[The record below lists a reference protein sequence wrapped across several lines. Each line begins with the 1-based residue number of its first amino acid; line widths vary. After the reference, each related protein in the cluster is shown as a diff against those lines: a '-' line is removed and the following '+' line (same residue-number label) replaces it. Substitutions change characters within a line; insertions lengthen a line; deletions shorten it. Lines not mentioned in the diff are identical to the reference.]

1 MQINL
6 EQKYP
11 QGDLQAVALRSS
23 QDSRSGSVRKVLL
36 LGIAVV
42 AILAV
47 ILVRRGPS
55 ASMGSTFVVRRS
67 DLPITV
73 VEAASIE
80 ALESQ
85 ELRSE
90 VKGYEGTKILSII
103 EEGYLVT
110 EEDVKKHKILVELD
124 SSQLK
129 QRITTQE
136 IEIETS
142 IAALA
147 DAQQA
152 HGIQLNQNQSDI
164 KAAEQK
170 VRFAR
175 MDLEKFIGTEAAAEI
190 INALDLEIFTRRPD
204 TNYNTTSI
212 QPAQIDFSKY
222 AKVELL
228 GNGEAK
234 QKLRKFDDDLLVA
247 KSEFGLAKNLFEG
260 TQRLSEK
267 GFVTRS
273 TLENDQLNVKK
284 NDLKVQ
290 TAETAR
296 DLFFRYEF
304 PKTAEELFSKYEEAF
319 RLLDRTG
326 KEAVSKITQST
337 ANLKSSQGRYRI
349 MDEQRTNLLEQ
360 LGKCTIRALK
370 TGLVVYGGTGDNN
383 NWNQEQI
390 REGASIRERQTII
403 TIPDM
408 TLMSAKSRIH
418 ESQIKKVKKGM
429 KVLIRLDAFPDEKLE
444 GEVLKVGVLPDSQ
457 NRWMNP
463 ELKVYITSTKITGTR
478 EWLKPGMSAKIEILA
493 DQLNQVL
500 FCPIQAVSFVKNEHV
515 VNLVK
520 GSSSEQRVVEIG
532 QFNDEFIHIKN
543 GLKEGDVVALRAP
556 EVPKELDQK
565 TSEEPKAA
573 SATTKVSQAK
583 DR

>member
-142 IAALA
+142 
-147 DAQQA
+147 
-152 HGIQLNQNQSDI
+152 NQSDI

-284 NDLKVQ
+284 
-290 TAETAR
+290 T
-296 DLFFRYEF
+296 FFSV
-304 PKTAEELFSKYEEAF
+304 TNF
-319 RLLDRTG
+319 R
-326 KEAVSKITQST
+326 KP
-337 ANLKSSQGRYRI
+337 
-349 MDEQRTNLLEQ
+349 QRN
-360 LGKCTIRALK
+360 
-370 TGLVVYGGTGDNN
+370 Y
-383 NWNQEQI
+383 
-390 REGASIRERQTII
+390 
-403 TIPDM
+403 
-408 TLMSAKSRIH
+408 
-418 ESQIKKVKKGM
+418 
-429 KVLIRLDAFPDEKLE
+429 
-444 GEVLKVGVLPDSQ
+444 SQ
-457 NRWMNP
+457 NMRRRFDYWIGP
-463 ELKVYITSTKITGTR
+463 AKRRFLK
-478 EWLKPGMSAKIEILA
+478 L
-493 DQLNQVL
+493 LNLPQ
-500 FCPIQAVSFVKNEHV
+500 N
-515 VNLVK
+515 
-520 GSSSEQRVVEIG
+520 
-532 QFNDEFIHIKN
+532 
-543 GLKEGDVVALRAP
+543 
-556 EVPKELDQK
+556 
-565 TSEEPKAA
+565 
-573 SATTKVSQAK
+573 
-583 DR
+583 

>member
-1 MQINL
+1 MRTNL
-6 EQKYP
+6 EPTHPEGGPPLVDHRDRQTT
-11 QGDLQAVALRSS
+11 Q
-23 QDSRSGSVRKVLL
+23 SGSVRKALL
-36 LGIAVV
+36 VTV
-42 AILAV
+42 ALVALLAV
-47 ILVRRGPS
+47 ILSRRAPS
-55 ASMGSTFVVRRS
+55 ASMGSTFVIRRD

-110 EEDVKKHKILVELD
+110 EEDVQNRKILVELD

-129 QRITTQE
+129 QKITTQD

-147 DAQQA
+147 DAQQS

-175 MDLEKFIGTEAAAEI
+175 LDLEKFIGTEAAAEI
-190 INALDLEIFTRRPD
+190 ISALDLEITKTRTD
-204 TNYNTTSI
+204 TNQLMTTVPSA
-212 QPAQIDFSKY
+212 PIDFSKY
-222 AKVELL
+222 AKVEIL

-273 TLENDQLNVKK
+273 TLENEQLNVKK
-284 NDLKVQ
+284 SDLKVQ

-296 DLFFRYEF
+296 ELFLRYEF
-304 PKTAEELFSKYEEAF
+304 PKTAEELLSKYEEAF
-319 RLLDRTG
+319 RMLDRTS

-337 ANLKSSQGRYRI
+337 AKLKSSQGRYRI
-349 MDEQRTNLLEQ
+349 MDEQRTNLLDQ

-370 TGLVVYGGTGDNN
+370 TGLVVYGATGDNN
-383 NWNQEQI
+383 YYNNEPI
-390 REGASIRERQTII
+390 REGANVRERQTII

-408 TLMSAKSRIH
+408 KQMSAKSKIH

-429 KVLIRLDAFPDEKLE
+429 KVLIRLDAFPDEKLT

-463 ELKVYITSTKITGTR
+463 ELKVYNTSIKIDGTR

-500 FCPIQAVSFVKNEHV
+500 FCPIQAVSYVNNHHV
-515 VNLVK
+515 VNLIS
-520 GSSSEQRVVEIG
+520 GSVSEQRVVEIG

-543 GLKEGDVVALRAP
+543 GLKEGDVVALQAP
-556 EVPKELDQK
+556 EVPKESDTK
-565 TSEEPKAA
+565 KKEDMKGD
-573 SATTKVSQAK
+573 SADTKGSQVK
-583 DR
+583 D